1 MSVVLSTP
9 VGWSC
14 ETTGKVTWYTHLET
28 DIQVSIL
35 ELYGS
40 VPRTARPKAWP
51 TDDPVYVVRK
61 HYSRDDQPQHIAT
74 VEYADAAKEEAAQT
88 MMEGP

>member
-14 ETTGKVTWYTHLET
+14 ETTGKVTWYTHRET

-40 VPRTARPKAWP
+40 VPRTARPGTWP
-51 TDDPVYVVRK
+51 PDDPVYVVRK
-61 HYSRDDQPQHIAT
+61 SHPRDDQLRHIAT
-74 VEYADAAKEEAAQT
+74 VEHTDAAKEKAAQA
-88 MMEGP
+88 MMNGP